1 VQQWRVEYVVETS
14 RGPKLETASYYL
26 PNEED
31 VRRAV
36 SEDGGYVLTIRKHK
50 RSPVERLLARSSWW
64 QVQILRGIQFR
75 SNATSPSVAFWRLI
89 EAERNPRRQN
99 ILAPAREALQRG
111 LGVIDALKSLR
122 VFDHSTLA
130 ILAASDRSNR
140 LHEGIPHA
148 IQNITQKRK
157 NMSKIGATL
166 AWIGFDILT
175 IVQAMFWGRDLILG
189 WFRKNKPTREPDLSQ
204 YMDTVNNLEAL
215 WNVLIIVAVCL
226 GAFFIWAIMSFWI
239 NRGRK
244 DWFTARIVRKIPLI
258 GSYLRDLGFADSMS
272 AAARMLRGHVKIDL
286 VLQQASEATNV
297 PEVSAYWLKTLKELE
312 RGIPLGSALDNE
324 PLLRAER
331 MEIAAVADLE
341 QISMVLESISN
352 MRSEGAKNK
361 HTAIVWG
368 AFFLTGVYLLIAFGS
383 AIYALRL
390 MNFSMDSLMGDLL
403 GQAM

>member
-1 VQQWRVEYVVETS
+1 MQQWRVEYVVETGK
-14 RGPKLETASYYL
+14 GPRLEVGTYYL
-26 PNEED
+26 PSEED
-31 VRRAV
+31 VRRTV
-36 SEDGGYVLTIRKHK
+36 SDEGGYVLTIRKHK
-50 RSPVERLLARSSWW
+50 RSPIERLLARSSWW

-75 SNATSPSVAFWRLI
+75 ANATSPSVAFWRLI

-111 LGVIDALKSLR
+111 LGVIDALKALR

-130 ILAASDRSNR
+130 ILAASESSNR

-148 IQNITQKRK
+148 VQNITQKRK
-157 NMSKIGATL
+157 NMGKIGATL

-189 WFRKNKPTREPDLSQ
+189 WFRKNKPTKEPQLSQ
-204 YMDTVNNLEAL
+204 YMDTVNNLEML
-215 WNVLIIVAVCL
+215 WDVLIVVAVAL
-226 GAFFIWAIMSFWI
+226 GGFFIWAILSFWI
-239 NRGRK
+239 HRGRK
-244 DWFTARIVRKIPLI
+244 DWLTARIVRKIPLI
-258 GSYLRDLGFADSMS
+258 GPYLRDLGFADSMS
-272 AAARMLRGHVKIDL
+272 AAGRMLRGHVKIDL
-286 VLQQASEATNV
+286 VLNQAAEATNV

-324 PLLRAER
+324 PLSRAER
-331 MEIAAVADLE
+331 MEIASVADLD
-341 QISMVLESISN
+341 QIATVLDSVSN
-352 MRSEGAKNK
+352 MRADAASNK